1 LRIQKW
7 MTEGL
12 DFEMAFAAVEAL
24 ALGLASTVAALRS
37 RRLAAIG
44 CSGPWRTSVADWAS
58 MEWLGLLQVVMAYEH
73 HRLFQDGCHCEVGRL
88 VFADLDIRPGVS

>member
-1 LRIQKW
+1 
-7 MTEGL
+7 
-12 DFEMAFAAVEAL
+12 
-24 ALGLASTVAALRS
+24 
-37 RRLAAIG
+37 
-44 CSGPWRTSVADWAS
+44 